1 MNQEAQEA
9 HDILNAVRIIDL
21 QILRLLSKKKMLES
35 CLYPSGIRYDL
46 DKVQGSPEN
55 QLEKLTGEIFE
66 VERKIRDLYSAKLD
80 KAAEIEQLINLV
92 ESEEYRTILMLRY
105 IGHMSI
111 NKIAES
117 MSYSP
122 DWVYKKHRKAVDE
135 VGKIMKGRED
145 HERSGRMTIDEIKQA
160 LHKADL
166 ELRPNII
173 FVNPLDA
180 KTIKDAFPEID
191 EKIVLIESELI
202 EKGKAYE
209 IDRRKWD
216 EWAKSLIYTWPRLE

>member
-1 MNQEAQEA
+1 MNQES

-21 QILRLLSKKKMLES
+21 QILRLMSKKKMLES

-46 DKVQGSPEN
+46 EKVQGSPEN

-80 KAAEIEQLINLV
+80 KAAEIEALINQV

-135 VGKIMKGRED
+135 VGKIMKART
-145 HERSGRMTIDEIKQA
+145 MDEQMYI
-160 LHKADL
+160 
-166 ELRPNII
+166 
-173 FVNPLDA
+173 
-180 KTIKDAFPEID
+180 
-191 EKIVLIESELI
+191 
-202 EKGKAYE
+202 
-209 IDRRKWD
+209 
-216 EWAKSLIYTWPRLE
+216 

>member
-1 MNQEAQEA
+1 MNQEA
-9 HDILNAVRIIDL
+9 HDILNAIRVIDL

-46 DKVQGSPEN
+46 EKVQGSPEN

-66 VERKIRDLYSAKLD
+66 VERKIRDLYSSKLD
-80 KAAEIEQLINLV
+80 KAAEIEALINQV

-135 VGKIMKGRED
+135 VGKIMKART
-145 HERSGRMTIDEIKQA
+145 MDEQMYI
-160 LHKADL
+160 
-166 ELRPNII
+166 
-173 FVNPLDA
+173 
-180 KTIKDAFPEID
+180 
-191 EKIVLIESELI
+191 
-202 EKGKAYE
+202 
-209 IDRRKWD
+209 
-216 EWAKSLIYTWPRLE
+216 

>member
-1 MNQEAQEA
+1 MNQEA
-9 HDILNAVRIIDL
+9 HDILNAVRVIDL

-135 VGKIMKGRED
+135 VGKIMKART
-145 HERSGRMTIDEIKQA
+145 MDEQMQI
-160 LHKADL
+160 
-166 ELRPNII
+166 
-173 FVNPLDA
+173 
-180 KTIKDAFPEID
+180 
-191 EKIVLIESELI
+191 
-202 EKGKAYE
+202 
-209 IDRRKWD
+209 
-216 EWAKSLIYTWPRLE
+216 

>member
-1 MNQEAQEA
+1 MNQEA
-9 HDILNAVRIIDL
+9 HDILNAVRVIDL

-80 KAAEIEQLINLV
+80 KAAEIELLINQV
-92 ESEEYRTILMLRY
+92 ESEEFRTILSLRY

-122 DWVYKKHRKAVDE
+122 AWVYKKHRKAVDE
-135 VGKIMKGRED
+135 VGRILKARE
-145 HERSGRMTIDEIKQA
+145 E
-160 LHKADL
+160 
-166 ELRPNII
+166 
-173 FVNPLDA
+173 
-180 KTIKDAFPEID
+180 
-191 EKIVLIESELI
+191 
-202 EKGKAYE
+202 
-209 IDRRKWD
+209 
-216 EWAKSLIYTWPRLE
+216 

>member
-1 MNQEAQEA
+1 MNQEA
-9 HDILNAVRIIDL
+9 HDILNAVRVIDL
-21 QILRLLSKKKMLES
+21 QILRLMSKKKMLES

-66 VERKIRDLYSAKLD
+66 VERKIRELYSSKLD
-80 KAAEIEQLINLV
+80 KAAEIEALINQV
-92 ESEEYRTILMLRY
+92 ESEEFRTILMLRY

-135 VGKIMKGRED
+135 VGKIMKART
-145 HERSGRMTIDEIKQA
+145 MDEQMYI
-160 LHKADL
+160 
-166 ELRPNII
+166 
-173 FVNPLDA
+173 
-180 KTIKDAFPEID
+180 
-191 EKIVLIESELI
+191 
-202 EKGKAYE
+202 
-209 IDRRKWD
+209 
-216 EWAKSLIYTWPRLE
+216 

>member
-1 MNQEAQEA
+1 MNQEA
-9 HDILNAVRIIDL
+9 HDILNSVRIIDL

-35 CLYPSGIRYDL
+35 CLYPSGIRYDI

-66 VERKIRDLYSAKLD
+66 VERRIRDLYSSKLD
-80 KAAEIEQLINLV
+80 KAAEIEALINMV

-135 VGKIMKGRED
+135 VGKILKARED
-145 HERSGRMTIDEIKQA
+145 C
-160 LHKADL
+160 LKA
-166 ELRPNII
+166 
-173 FVNPLDA
+173 
-180 KTIKDAFPEID
+180 
-191 EKIVLIESELI
+191 ESEN
-202 EKGKAYE
+202 
-209 IDRRKWD
+209 
-216 EWAKSLIYTWPRLE
+216 P

>member
-1 MNQEAQEA
+1 MNQEA
-9 HDILNAVRIIDL
+9 HDILNAVRVIDL

-35 CLYPSGIRYDL
+35 CLYPSGIRYDI

-66 VERKIRDLYSAKLD
+66 VERKIRDLYSSKLD
-80 KAAEIEQLINLV
+80 KAAEIEALINQV
-92 ESEEYRTILMLRY
+92 ESEEFRTILTLRY

-135 VGKIMKGRED
+135 VGKIMKART
-145 HERSGRMTIDEIKQA
+145 MDEQMYI
-160 LHKADL
+160 
-166 ELRPNII
+166 
-173 FVNPLDA
+173 
-180 KTIKDAFPEID
+180 
-191 EKIVLIESELI
+191 
-202 EKGKAYE
+202 
-209 IDRRKWD
+209 
-216 EWAKSLIYTWPRLE
+216 

>member
-1 MNQEAQEA
+1 MARCKEFFTARSIRSDKREGDKMNQEVQEA

-46 DKVQGSPEN
+46 EKVQGSPEN

-66 VERKIRDLYSAKLD
+66 VERKIRDLYSSKLD
-80 KAAEIEQLINLV
+80 KAAEIEQLINQV
-92 ESEEYRTILMLRY
+92 ESEEFRTILMLRY

-135 VGKIMKGRED
+135 VGKIMKARE
-145 HERSGRMTIDEIKQA
+145 G
-160 LHKADL
+160 
-166 ELRPNII
+166 
-173 FVNPLDA
+173 
-180 KTIKDAFPEID
+180 
-191 EKIVLIESELI
+191 
-202 EKGKAYE
+202 
-209 IDRRKWD
+209 
-216 EWAKSLIYTWPRLE
+216 

>member
-1 MNQEAQEA
+1 MNQEA
-9 HDILNAVRIIDL
+9 HDILNAVRVIDL
-21 QILRLLSKKKMLES
+21 QILRLMSKKKMLES

-80 KAAEIEQLINLV
+80 KAAEIEALINQV

-135 VGKIMKGRED
+135 VGKIMKART
-145 HERSGRMTIDEIKQA
+145 MDEQMYI
-160 LHKADL
+160 
-166 ELRPNII
+166 
-173 FVNPLDA
+173 
-180 KTIKDAFPEID
+180 
-191 EKIVLIESELI
+191 
-202 EKGKAYE
+202 
-209 IDRRKWD
+209 
-216 EWAKSLIYTWPRLE
+216 

>member
-1 MNQEAQEA
+1 MNQEA
-9 HDILNAVRIIDL
+9 HDILNAIRVIDL

-66 VERKIRDLYSAKLD
+66 VERKIRDLYSSKLD
-80 KAAEIEQLINLV
+80 KAAEIEQLINQV
-92 ESEEYRTILMLRY
+92 ESEEFRTILMLRY

-135 VGKIMKGRED
+135 VGKIMKARTMD
-145 HERSGRMTIDEIKQA
+145 KQMY
-160 LHKADL
+160 
-166 ELRPNII
+166 I
-173 FVNPLDA
+173 
-180 KTIKDAFPEID
+180 
-191 EKIVLIESELI
+191 
-202 EKGKAYE
+202 
-209 IDRRKWD
+209 
-216 EWAKSLIYTWPRLE
+216 

>member
-1 MNQEAQEA
+1 MNQEA

-21 QILRLLSKKKMLES
+21 QILRLMSKKKMLES

-46 DKVQGSPEN
+46 EKVQGSPEN

-80 KAAEIEQLINLV
+80 KAAEIEALINQV

-135 VGKIMKGRED
+135 VGKIMKART
-145 HERSGRMTIDEIKQA
+145 MDEQMYI
-160 LHKADL
+160 
-166 ELRPNII
+166 
-173 FVNPLDA
+173 
-180 KTIKDAFPEID
+180 
-191 EKIVLIESELI
+191 
-202 EKGKAYE
+202 
-209 IDRRKWD
+209 
-216 EWAKSLIYTWPRLE
+216 

>member
-1 MNQEAQEA
+1 MNQEA
-9 HDILNAVRIIDL
+9 HDILNAVRVIDL

-35 CLYPSGIRYDL
+35 CLYPSGIRYDI

-66 VERKIRDLYSAKLD
+66 VERKIRDLYSSKLD
-80 KAAEIEQLINLV
+80 KAAEIEALINQV
-92 ESEEYRTILMLRY
+92 ESEEFRTILMLRY

-135 VGKIMKGRED
+135 VGKIMKART
-145 HERSGRMTIDEIKQA
+145 MDEQMYI
-160 LHKADL
+160 
-166 ELRPNII
+166 
-173 FVNPLDA
+173 
-180 KTIKDAFPEID
+180 
-191 EKIVLIESELI
+191 
-202 EKGKAYE
+202 
-209 IDRRKWD
+209 
-216 EWAKSLIYTWPRLE
+216 

>member
-1 MNQEAQEA
+1 MNQEA
-9 HDILNAVRIIDL
+9 HDILNAVRVIDL

-80 KAAEIEQLINLV
+80 KAAEIELLINQV
-92 ESEEYRTILMLRY
+92 DSEEFRTILTLRY

-117 MSYSP
+117 MSYSL

-135 VGKIMKGRED
+135 VGKILKARE
-145 HERSGRMTIDEIKQA
+145 E
-160 LHKADL
+160 
-166 ELRPNII
+166 
-173 FVNPLDA
+173 
-180 KTIKDAFPEID
+180 
-191 EKIVLIESELI
+191 
-202 EKGKAYE
+202 
-209 IDRRKWD
+209 
-216 EWAKSLIYTWPRLE
+216 

>member
-1 MNQEAQEA
+1 MNQEA

-21 QILRLLSKKKMLES
+21 QILRLMSKKKMLES
-35 CLYPSGIRYDL
+35 CLYPSGIRYDI

-66 VERKIRDLYSAKLD
+66 VERKIRDLYSSKLD
-80 KAAEIEQLINLV
+80 KAAEIEALINQV

-135 VGKIMKGRED
+135 VGKIMKART
-145 HERSGRMTIDEIKQA
+145 MDEQMYI
-160 LHKADL
+160 
-166 ELRPNII
+166 
-173 FVNPLDA
+173 
-180 KTIKDAFPEID
+180 
-191 EKIVLIESELI
+191 
-202 EKGKAYE
+202 
-209 IDRRKWD
+209 
-216 EWAKSLIYTWPRLE
+216 

>member
-1 MNQEAQEA
+1 MNQEA
-9 HDILNAVRIIDL
+9 HDILNAVRVIDL
-21 QILRLLSKKKMLES
+21 QILRLMSKKKMLES

-66 VERKIRDLYSAKLD
+66 VERKIRDLYSSKLD
-80 KAAEIEQLINLV
+80 KAAEIEALINQV

-135 VGKIMKGRED
+135 VGKIMKART
-145 HERSGRMTIDEIKQA
+145 MDEQMYI
-160 LHKADL
+160 
-166 ELRPNII
+166 
-173 FVNPLDA
+173 
-180 KTIKDAFPEID
+180 
-191 EKIVLIESELI
+191 
-202 EKGKAYE
+202 
-209 IDRRKWD
+209 
-216 EWAKSLIYTWPRLE
+216 

>member
-1 MNQEAQEA
+1 MNQEA

-66 VERKIRDLYSAKLD
+66 VERKIRDLYSSKLD
-80 KAAEIEQLINLV
+80 KAAEIEALINQV
-92 ESEEYRTILMLRY
+92 ESEEFRTILSLRY

-122 DWVYKKHRKAVDE
+122 AWVYKKHRKAVDE
-135 VGKIMKGRED
+135 VGRILKARE
-145 HERSGRMTIDEIKQA
+145 E
-160 LHKADL
+160 
-166 ELRPNII
+166 
-173 FVNPLDA
+173 
-180 KTIKDAFPEID
+180 
-191 EKIVLIESELI
+191 
-202 EKGKAYE
+202 
-209 IDRRKWD
+209 
-216 EWAKSLIYTWPRLE
+216 

>member
-1 MNQEAQEA
+1 MARCKEFSTARNIRSGDERGNKMNQEA
-9 HDILNAVRIIDL
+9 HDILNSVRIIDL

-55 QLEKLTGEIFE
+55 QLEKLTSEIFE

-92 ESEEYRTILMLRY
+92 ESEEFRTILTLRY

-135 VGKIMKGRED
+135 VGKFLKGRE
-145 HERSGRMTIDEIKQA
+145 E
-160 LHKADL
+160 
-166 ELRPNII
+166 
-173 FVNPLDA
+173 
-180 KTIKDAFPEID
+180 
-191 EKIVLIESELI
+191 
-202 EKGKAYE
+202 
-209 IDRRKWD
+209 
-216 EWAKSLIYTWPRLE
+216 

>member
-1 MNQEAQEA
+1 MDQRA

-35 CLYPSGIRYDL
+35 CLLYPSGIRYDL
-46 DKVQGSPEN
+46 EKVQGSPEN

-66 VERKIRDLYSAKLD
+66 VERKIRDLYSSKLD

-92 ESEEYRTILMLRY
+92 ESEEFRTILMLRY

-135 VGKIMKGRED
+135 VGKVLKARE
-145 HERSGRMTIDEIKQA
+145 GNEIN
-160 LHKADL
+160 
-166 ELRPNII
+166 R
-173 FVNPLDA
+173 
-180 KTIKDAFPEID
+180 
-191 EKIVLIESELI
+191 
-202 EKGKAYE
+202 
-209 IDRRKWD
+209 
-216 EWAKSLIYTWPRLE
+216 

>member
-1 MNQEAQEA
+1 MNQEA
-9 HDILNAVRIIDL
+9 HDILNAVRVIDL
-21 QILRLLSKKKMLES
+21 QILRLMSKKKMLES

-66 VERKIRDLYSAKLD
+66 VERKIRDLYSSKLD
-80 KAAEIEQLINLV
+80 KAAEIEALINQV
-92 ESEEYRTILMLRY
+92 ESEEFRTILMLRY

-135 VGKIMKGRED
+135 VGKIMKART
-145 HERSGRMTIDEIKQA
+145 MDEQMYI
-160 LHKADL
+160 
-166 ELRPNII
+166 
-173 FVNPLDA
+173 
-180 KTIKDAFPEID
+180 
-191 EKIVLIESELI
+191 
-202 EKGKAYE
+202 
-209 IDRRKWD
+209 
-216 EWAKSLIYTWPRLE
+216 